1 MPDDCPARM
10 KLIVCYICI
19 SCTEEATLYHCEI
32 YKNRNAS
39 LYNLKIILQRNRL
52 LLDNTTTD
60 NMIRLIFRLLQQILQ
75 TVTIK

>member
-1 MPDDCPARM
+1 MPDNCPARM

-19 SCTEEATLYHCEI
+19 SCTEKATLYHCEI
-32 YKNRNAS
+32 YKNRNVS

-60 NMIRLIFRLLQQILQ
+60 NMIRLIFWLL
-75 TVTIK
+75 